1 MLDEG
6 RSDAEI
12 LDFMEQSHYVSEEK
26 ALLGIDIAKR
36 ERDLLKEIHYEG
48 GYSLYIGIPFCP
60 TTCCLLYTS
69 RCV

>member
-12 LDFMEQSHYVSEEK
+12 LDFMEQSHYVSKEK

-36 ERDLLKEIHYEG
+36 ERDLLRDIHYEG
-48 GYSLYIGIPFCP
+48 GYSLYIGIQIGRASC
-60 TTCCLLYTS
+60 
-69 RCV
+69 RERV